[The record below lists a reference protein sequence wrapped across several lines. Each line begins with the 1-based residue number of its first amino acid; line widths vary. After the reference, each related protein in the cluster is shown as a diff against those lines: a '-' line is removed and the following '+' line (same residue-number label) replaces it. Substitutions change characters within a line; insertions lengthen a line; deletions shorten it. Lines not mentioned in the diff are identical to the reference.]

1 MSNTLDRRSLLK
13 RLTTMAASP
22 LLLGSFLSLVAVGCG
37 PGTESPTAPT
47 AGSQLVA
54 SSATLSFRQIS
65 GGLFHTCGV
74 ATDDRAYCWGQN
86 VNGQLG
92 DGTTTSRARPTPV
105 AGGHFFIL
113 VSAGAGYSCG
123 ITTQNRAYCWGQN
136 TTGQLG
142 DGTTTD
148 RLRPVAVASSKRFSQ
163 VRSGYFHTC
172 AVDPFNAAFCWGHNS
187 NGQLGD
193 NSKIS
198 RLTPVRVRGGL
209 AFRRVFT
216 AGFHS
221 CGATLDNRGYC
232 WGRNEDGQLGDGT
245 TIQKLKPTLIA
256 GNHRFTQ
263 VFVGAAHGGGWSS
276 NSCGLT
282 SDQRAYCW
290 GDNRLGQIGDGTSG
304 WNLIRTSPVAVLG
317 GLQFSGLNTSGVA
330 TCGVTTANR
339 AYCWG
344 SDGNFQVGDGNSTAE
359 EYTTPNAVTGGL
371 QFRAITTGTLHTCA
385 ITTLNAAY
393 CWGNNFEGQ
402 LGIGTFD
409 SGAGFTAKSSPLAVV
424 AP

>member
-1 MSNTLDRRSLLK
+1 
-13 RLTTMAASP
+13 LTRVNAVTRIYP
-22 LLLGSFLSLVAVGCG
+22 ECVLLLSGLFLFAAGCG
-37 PGTESPTAPT
+37 PETESPTAPG
-47 AGSQLVA
+47 AEPQLAA
-54 SSATLSFRQIS
+54 SSAALSFRQIS

-86 VNGQLG
+86 VYGQLG

-105 AGGHFFIL
+105 AGGLRFIL
-113 VSAGAGYSCG
+113 VSAGAVYSCG

-148 RLRPVAVASSKRFSQ
+148 RLRPVAVAGGKRFSQ

-193 NSKIS
+193 NTKTT

-245 TIQKLKPTLIA
+245 TIQKLKPALVA
-256 GNHRFTQ
+256 GNHNFIQ
-263 VFVGAAHGGGWSS
+263 IFVGAAHGGGWSS

-282 SDQRAYCW
+282 ADQRAYCW
-290 GDNRLGQIGDGTSG
+290 GDNRGGQIGDGTAGQS
-304 WNLIRTSPVAVLG
+304 LIRTTPVAVLG
-317 GLQFSGLNTSGVA
+317 GLQFSGLSTSGVA
-330 TCGVTTANR
+330 TCGVTTGNR

-344 SDGNFQVGDGNSTAE
+344 SDGNFQVGDGNSTQE
-359 EYTTPNAVTGGL
+359 QYTTPNAVTGGL
-371 QFRAITTGTLHTCA
+371 QFRAITTGTFHTCA
-385 ITTLNAAY
+385 ITTANAAY

-409 SGAGFTAKSSPLAVV
+409 SGGGFTAKSSPLAVV
-424 AP
+424 GP